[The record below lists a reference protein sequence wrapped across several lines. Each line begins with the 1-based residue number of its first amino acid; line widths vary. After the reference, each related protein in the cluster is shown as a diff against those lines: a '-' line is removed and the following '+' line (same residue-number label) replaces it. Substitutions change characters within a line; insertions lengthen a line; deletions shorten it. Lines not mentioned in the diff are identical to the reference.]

1 LVFGLT
7 GRVPEPGE
15 SVRFDSVIFTT
26 ERVTGRRIQKV
37 VITRAPQ
44 AEETVAE

>member
-7 GRVPEPGE
+7 GRVPTAGE
-15 SVRFDSVIFTT
+15 TVSFDSLQFRT

-37 VITRAPQ
+37 VITKTLIQSEP
-44 AEETVAE
+44 E